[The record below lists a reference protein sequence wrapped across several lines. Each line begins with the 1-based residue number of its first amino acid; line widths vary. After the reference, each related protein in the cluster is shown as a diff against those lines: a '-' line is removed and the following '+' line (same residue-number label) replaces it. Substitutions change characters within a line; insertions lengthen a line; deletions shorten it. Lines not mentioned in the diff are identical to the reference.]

1 MKRLIIAAA
10 SLALIAGCG
19 KNPTGNFLVFDE
31 PFGTMTLD
39 IGPDVSII
47 VNAPSGTDVSNQVKM
62 AWNAQQSLDFE
73 QLVGEALDDA
83 LDMNPELIEVTQ
95 TRLMSVD
102 SVFLGRNSPGIT
114 GSPEFAPLL
123 HEALAASGK
132 FYSVSINQPRVD
144 RIVTMA
150 VDGGTEVQIRLTIC
164 DALLSHPN
172 WIP

>member
-19 KNPTGNFLVFDE
+19 KSPTGSSYVYSE
-31 PFGTMTLD
+31 PFGTMSLD
-39 IGPDVSII
+39 IGPNVTYI
-47 VNAPSGTDVSNQVKM
+47 VNAPSGTDVSNQVKT
-62 AWNAQQSLDFE
+62 AWDSQQSLNFE

-83 LDMNPELIEVTQ
+83 LEMNPELIEVTQ

-123 HEALAASGK
+123 HEAQ
-132 FYSVSINQPRVD
+132 VR
-144 RIVTMA
+144 
-150 VDGGTEVQIRLTIC
+150 E
-164 DALLSHPN
+164 
-172 WIP
+172 